1 MDTKKPEEIGGR
13 SWWNRRTKMERC
25 LLVSVGFL
33 TVIAI
38 VLIAT
43 TSMAMA
49 RPKALKKASQELSTE
64 VCNSTVCHER
74 AQLILQ
80 SMDESVDPCQDFY
93 GYVCNN
99 WMRNNPIP
107 DERAR
112 FSKFDRLRLKVLHQL
127 RDILEKAPYK
137 VDGQNVTDQVVL
149 AYHCCT
155 NESISEETKYAALRA
170 MFSSVGIHDWPRP
183 VGWLEAPSWEE
194 LFVQAYTKTGLS
206 FIMATG
212 VGVDLKNTSVYVI
225 SFDQPGF
232 GIGRNQLI
240 NMTTPNNEPIVRA
253 YKKYMAGSIRFMQP
267 SLSDSAV
274 DAVVEDIINF
284 ESQLARRT
292 RSPEDRRVFD
302 TMYNRRTVA
311 NLSAEFPQVDWLTIL
326 NRIFEPINLTMTE
339 EEDVVMREPEY
350 YNSTLDFLKTVEGA
364 TIYNYVG
371 WRLMQNF
378 GPTSSKLLRKL
389 EFDFVRVVQGV
400 EKILPIWQ
408 RCIGSISALL
418 DHPMGRLYID
428 KEFSP
433 QAKEDMD
440 SLVADLKV
448 AFSALLQQNDWMD
461 DYTKEQ
467 AANKLNAIVDNIG
480 YPTWLTNNTHLNSRY
495 DIIKPII
502 PGTPF
507 LKVYLNVRFNGMV
520 KRLQKLRTTF
530 NRSEEYVGSAVVN
543 AFYNRVANSIAFPAG
558 ILQSPFYGYGL
569 PPSVNMGA
577 IGSIIG
583 HEITHGFDDAGS
595 QFDFEGNLRNW
606 WTHDTRNKFLERAKC
621 FIDQYGTI
629 VDPQADMNLN
639 GINTQ
644 GENIADNG
652 GIREAFRA
660 YRISLAKLGKPNG
673 IALPGLE
680 RFTSDQ
686 MFFIS
691 TATAWCTNMRTQELK
706 NDIQYDTHSPSKYRV
721 NIPMGNL
728 VEFSHAF
735 GCPEGTP
742 MNLTHKC
749 ILW

>member
-1 MDTKKPEEIGGR
+1 MRLDLIFKLQSGR

-33 TVIAI
+33 TAIAI
-38 VLIAT
+38 ILIAT
-43 TSMAMA
+43 TTLAMA
-49 RPKALKKASQELSTE
+49 RPK
-64 VCNSTVCHER
+64 

-107 DERAR
+107 DERASATNAPSHSVTASSANLER
-112 FSKFDRLRLKVLHQL
+112 CRAAVWCFAAPSPTRQAHAEPIGYEGERGG

-137 VDGQNVTDQVVL
+137 VEDQNVTDQVVL

-155 NESISEETKYAALRA
+155 NESISEETKYAALRT
-170 MFSSVGIHDWPRP
+170 MLSSVGIHDWPRP
-183 VGWLEAPSWEE
+183 VGWPEAPSWEE

-225 SFDQPGF
+225 SLDQPGF

-240 NMTTPNNEPIVRA
+240 NMSTPNNEPIVRA
-253 YKKYMAGSIRFMQP
+253 YKTYMAGSIRFMQP

-284 ESQLARRT
+284 ESQLAR
-292 RSPEDRRVFD
+292 
-302 TMYNRRTVA
+302 
-311 NLSAEFPQVDWLTIL
+311 VDWLTIL

-389 EFDFVRVVQGV
+389 EFEFVRVVQGV

-408 RCIGSISALL
+408 RCIGSISAIL

-428 KEFSP
+428 REFSP

-480 YPTWLTNNTHLNSRY
+480 YPYWLKNNTHLNSRY
-495 DIIKPII
+495 DIIKPIK

-507 LKVYLNVRFNGMV
+507 LNVYLNVRYNGMV
-520 KRLQKLRTTF
+520 KRLEKLRTTF

-673 IALPGLE
+673 IALPGLQH
-680 RFTSDQ
+680 FTSDQ
-686 MFFIS
+686 IFFIS

>member
-1 MDTKKPEEIGGR
+1 
-13 SWWNRRTKMERC
+13 MERC

-64 VCNSTVCHER
+64 VCNSTVCHE
-74 AQLILQ
+74 
-80 SMDESVDPCQDFY
+80 
-93 GYVCNN
+93 
-99 WMRNNPIP
+99 
-107 DERAR
+107 
-112 FSKFDRLRLKVLHQL
+112 

-311 NLSAEFPQVDWLTIL
+311 NLSAEFPQASSLLISLRAQREMRKRGREKVVLRFRCFSRTSLLAPGGDVEHVERDCKQYALRKLYAFRLREKVDWLTIL

-467 AANKLNAIVDNIG
+467 AANKSSPEFKGFVSHDVFFF
-480 YPTWLTNNTHLNSRY
+480 SVFQ
-495 DIIKPII
+495 IKPII

>member
-1 MDTKKPEEIGGR
+1 MDTKKPDTSGR
-13 SWWNRRTKMERC
+13 TWWTRRTKMERC
-25 LLVSVGFL
+25 LLLSVAFL

-38 VLIAT
+38 VLIT
-43 TSMAMA
+43 TTTMAMA
-49 RPKALKKASQELSTE
+49 RPKGWRPVAQELSAE

-80 SMDESVDPCQDFY
+80 SMDVSVDPCQDFY

-127 RDILEKAPYK
+127 KEIFETASYK
-137 VDGQNVTDQVVL
+137 VEDQNVTDQVVL
-149 AYHCCT
+149 AYHCCV
-155 NESISEETKYAALRA
+155 NESINEDTKYAALRT
-170 MFSSVGIHDWPRP
+170 MLSGVGIGEWPRP
-183 VGWLEAPSWEE
+183 IGWPDAPSWED
-194 LFVQAYTKTGLS
+194 LFVRAHINTGLS
-206 FIMATG
+206 FIMAAG
-212 VGVDLKNTSVYVI
+212 VGVDLKNTSLYVI
-225 SFDQPGF
+225 TFDQPMF
-232 GIGRNQLI
+232 GIGRNQLL
-240 NMTTPNNEPIVRA
+240 NMSTPNNEPIVRA
-253 YKKYMAGSIRFMQP
+253 YKNYMAGTIRFMKP
-267 SLSDSAV
+267 SLSEREIA
-274 DAVVEDIINF
+274 ALIEDIIGF
-284 ESQLARRT
+284 EAQLAKRT

-302 TMYNRRTVA
+302 TMYNRRTIA
-311 NLSAEFPQVDWLTIL
+311 NLSAEFPQVDWLDIL
-326 NRIFEPINLTMTE
+326 NRLFEPVNLTFTD

-350 YNSTLDFLKTVEGA
+350 YNSTLDFLNTVERS

-378 GPTSSKLLRKL
+378 GPTSSKLLRNL
-389 EFDFVRVVQGV
+389 EFEFVRVVQGV

-408 RCIGSISALL
+408 RCLGSIGVLL
-418 DHPMGRLYID
+418 DHPTGRLYID
-428 KEFSP
+428 KQFSP

-440 SLVADLKV
+440 SLVSDLKV

-461 DYTKEQ
+461 GYTKDQ
-467 AANKLNAIVDNIG
+467 AANKLNAIVDNIA
-480 YPTWLTNNTHLNSRY
+480 YPSWLKNNTYLNSRY
-495 DIIKPII
+495 DHVKKIL
-502 PGTPF
+502 PGTPY
-507 LKVYLNVRFNGMV
+507 LNVYLNVRYNGML
-520 KRLQKLRTTF
+520 KGLKKLRRTF

-606 WTHDTRNKFLERAKC
+606 WTHITRQKFLDRAKC
-621 FIDQYGTI
+621 FIEQYGSI

-660 YRISLAKLGKPNG
+660 YRISLAKLGKPTG

-680 RFTSDQ
+680 SFTSDQ

-706 NDIQYDTHSPSKYRV
+706 NDIQYDTHSPSRYRV

-742 MNLTHKC
+742 MNLTKKC